1 MTTQDDNDNDNDN
14 DSSSNDTVNTDD
26 DEFTEFIT
34 SQWKDSVEIRLVI
47 TYPLPSTN
55 YCRGFFEDDDK
66 LDEDDET
73 NSENEDELKIEQKA
87 EEAES
92 QETNK
97 NNTSNTNIHNDNS
110 SLPPLKLS
118 TALSEQSIAPLF
130 DGTQWAGTRVWK
142 AAVLG
147 LEYLI
152 RERQRR
158 LVVTEVEGTGA
169 VQRQQLPSF
178 SSLLELGCGLGVPGM
193 VWKQLLDQEYEQ
205 QQQQSSSSSYNND
218 NRRVV
223 LTDRE
228 SLVSQLQDNIR
239 ANFGDGATSDKGD
252 NNGGDATN
260 SNLNSIEAKVLDWS
274 KEGIGE
280 LLRHERQLL
289 HDAQQQQHN
298 DDTTTT
304 LPPLFDVCLNC
315 DCVYEPLYG
324 RAAWESLADVLTEI
338 AVQSPG
344 TLLITALERR
354 NQDNVEGFLHRLEA
368 SGVVEP
374 IQRVV
379 RHDGDPHHVIEIYVT
394 KGNNGL

>member
-1 MTTQDDNDNDNDN
+1 MTTQDDYDNNS
-14 DSSSNDTVNTDD
+14 SSSNDTVHTDD

-34 SQWKDSVEIRLVI
+34 SQWKDSVEIGLVV

-55 YCRGFFEDDDK
+55 YCRGFFEDDDE
-66 LDEDDET
+66 LDEDD
-73 NSENEDELKIEQKA
+73 NNNYDDEDELKAEQ
-87 EEAES
+87 EEEES
-92 QETNK
+92 KGTNN
-97 NNTSNTNIHNDNS
+97 NNTSNTYINNDNS
-110 SLPPLKLS
+110 SLPPLRLS

-147 LEYLI
+147 LEYLV

-158 LVVTEVEGTGA
+158 RRVVIGVEGTGA
-169 VQRQQLPSF
+169 PQRQQQQLPLF

-193 VWKQLLDQEYEQ
+193 VWKQLLDHEYEQ
-205 QQQQSSSSSYNND
+205 NQQQQSLSSSCNND
-218 NRRVV
+218 NRRVI

-239 ANFGDGATSDKGD
+239 TNFV
-252 NNGGDATN
+252 GDATSLN

-280 LLRHERQLL
+280 LLRHERQLF

-298 DDTTTT
+298 DDTTTKA

-344 TLLITALERR
+344 TLLVTALERR

-379 RHDGDPHHVIEIYVT
+379 RHDDDPHHVIEIYVT
-394 KGNNGL
+394 KGNNGV